1 MSRVKGGTVTRRRH
15 NKILKLAKG
24 YRGSHSR
31 RFRAANQHVLKAL
44 FYAYRDRRAKKREF
58 RKLWIARINAAA
70 RMNGMSYSAFING
83 LKKAG
88 VEINRKILA
97 EMALNDDQSFKELVS
112 VAKEQIGK

>member
-1 MSRVKGGTVTRRRH
+1 MSRVKVAVTRRRH

-70 RMNGMSYSAFING
+70 RVNGMS
-83 LKKAG
+83 
-88 VEINRKILA
+88 
-97 EMALNDDQSFKELVS
+97 S
-112 VAKEQIGK
+112 VLSLTA

>member
-15 NKILKLAKG
+15 NKVLKLAKG

-44 FYAYRDRRAKKREF
+44 FYSYRDRRAKKREF